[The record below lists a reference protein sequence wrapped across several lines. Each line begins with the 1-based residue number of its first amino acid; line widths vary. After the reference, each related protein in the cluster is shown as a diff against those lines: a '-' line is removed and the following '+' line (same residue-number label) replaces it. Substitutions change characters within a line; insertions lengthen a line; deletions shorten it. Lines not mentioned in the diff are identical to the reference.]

1 MSKYEK
7 KVIQLDEQDK
17 KDIETIAAE
26 ESMTANQL
34 IRNIIKEWLKK
45 NSCPLCKI
53 KITDAI

>member
-34 IRNIIKEWLKK
+34 IRNIIKEWLKNK
-45 NSCPLCKI
+45 KKEI
-53 KITDAI
+53 